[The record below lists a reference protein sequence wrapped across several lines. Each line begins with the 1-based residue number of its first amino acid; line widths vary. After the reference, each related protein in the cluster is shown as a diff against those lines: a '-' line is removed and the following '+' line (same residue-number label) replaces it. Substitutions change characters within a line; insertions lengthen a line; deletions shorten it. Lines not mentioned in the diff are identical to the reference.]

1 VVFVRH
7 VKVADDIGT
16 FRIRRENFRAP
27 VKQAVGL
34 IKIDRMGHVRGDADI
49 SLARFGN
56 RVHLDGEQH
65 WDMLLLQR
73 AGQQD
78 CLGPTPAVPK
88 DDDSRVLP
96 LKRGKVAV
104 TVGIEDAEDVA
115 ESLLSGVIAEH
126 LYIDSRGVTV
136 AQLRGKLHFGM
147 LGIVVFHEAAYEPD
161 NDYFVEGGV
170 CRRKGR
176 RQAVCRA
183 QWRETGR
190 CQKKQPRD
198 KLAKLASFHA
208 TAPLTMIAPGTPQ
221 SRIKIRVWTP
231 GCGIMERMQQ
241 AQDQVP
247 AIGIDFGTTNSTV
260 ARASGNG
267 HVELV
272 AFPTNAGETFSFRSV
287 LYLEQ
292 IKHGGRKQTHTWTG
306 PSAIE
311 HYLAAEN
318 KGRLIQ
324 SLKSYL
330 SDRTLTGTAVFG
342 RHCTLEDLISRMLAD
357 LRRHAERT
365 FQTPI
370 GYAMVGRPVRFVG
383 AESEEDQAFAL
394 ARLRQAFAEAGFERV
409 DFEMEPVAA
418 AYAYEATLHHDELI
432 LIGDFGGGTSDFSLL
447 HVGPGVRKR
456 GRKPQDLLGNSGVG
470 LAGDAFDA
478 RLVRKL
484 VSPALGSE
492 SFARSLN
499 KVLPAVPAWIYAN
512 LERWHYLSF
521 LRTANVVEILKS
533 ARLRALEP
541 EKIEALITLIDEDL
555 GYHLHQAVQR
565 VKFELSHSEV
575 AEFHFRDGSMDLHI
589 AVTRAEF
596 EGWIADELHSIE
608 QCVDSLL
615 ESSGISRRQVDRV
628 FLTGGSSLVPAVRCI
643 FKERFGEE
651 RIRTGDEFISVAR
664 GLALRA
670 EEVLGGLG

>member
-1 VVFVRH
+1 
-7 VKVADDIGT
+7 
-16 FRIRRENFRAP
+16 
-27 VKQAVGL
+27 
-34 IKIDRMGHVRGDADI
+34 
-49 SLARFGN
+49 
-56 RVHLDGEQH
+56 
-65 WDMLLLQR
+65 
-73 AGQQD
+73 
-78 CLGPTPAVPK
+78 
-88 DDDSRVLP
+88 
-96 LKRGKVAV
+96 
-104 TVGIEDAEDVA
+104 
-115 ESLLSGVIAEH
+115 
-126 LYIDSRGVTV
+126 
-136 AQLRGKLHFGM
+136 
-147 LGIVVFHEAAYEPD
+147 
-161 NDYFVEGGV
+161 
-170 CRRKGR
+170 
-176 RQAVCRA
+176 
-183 QWRETGR
+183 
-190 CQKKQPRD
+190 
-198 KLAKLASFHA
+198 
-208 TAPLTMIAPGTPQ
+208 
-221 SRIKIRVWTP
+221 
-231 GCGIMERMQQ
+231 MQQ

-260 ARASGNG
+260 ARATGQSQ
-267 HVELV
+267 VELV
-272 AFPTNAGETFSFRSV
+272 AFPTLRGETFSFRSV
-287 LYLEQ
+287 LYLQ
-292 IKHGGRKQTHTWTG
+292 QVKQTGRSRMHAWTG

-342 RHCTLEDLISRMLAD
+342 RHYTLEDLVSRILVD
-357 LRRHAERT
+357 LRRHAERQ
-365 FQTPI
+365 FHTPV

-383 AESEEDQAFAL
+383 SETGEDEAFAVS
-394 ARLRQAFAEAGFERV
+394 RLRQAFAEAGFDRV

-418 AYAYEATLHHDELI
+418 AYAYESSLDHDELI

-478 RLVRKL
+478 RIVRKL

-499 KVLPAVPAWIYAN
+499 KLLPAAPAWIYAN

-521 LRTANVVEILKS
+521 LRTANVMEILKT

-565 VKFELSHSEV
+565 VKFELSHAEV
-575 AEFHFRDGSMDLHI
+575 ADFHFRDGSMDISI
-589 AVTRAEF
+589 AVTRDAF
-596 EGWIADELHSIE
+596 ESWIAEELLSIE

-615 ESSGISRRQVDRV
+615 ETSGITRPQVDRV
-628 FLTGGSSLVPAVRCI
+628 FLTGGSSLVPAVRRL
-643 FKERFGEE
+643 FEARFGEQ
-651 RIRTGDEFISVAR
+651 RIRTGNEFISVAR

-670 EEVLGGLG
+670 QEVLTP